1 MKRLKFNPGANRAL
15 IKVAIGSVLA
25 AGYIGTPITLHA
37 DEADYL
43 RVLENCTD
51 IQDGPDRL
59 ACFDRVVSELR
70 ESVAERRTEEFGFS
84 DYELAQRKDR
94 VENAGDETAPVDGG
108 DEAYSAVVIEF
119 ARNAIGK
126 RVVILDNGQ
135 VWRETNP
142 STMRGNVR
150 GGSTVTIER
159 SFGGAFRLSVDG
171 KRGFLTIE
179 RVR

>member
-1 MKRLKFNPGANRAL
+1 MKRLKFNRGANRAL

-25 AGYIGTPITLHA
+25 AGYIGTPATSHA

-43 RVLENCTD
+43 RVLENCAD
-51 IQDGPDRL
+51 IQDAPDRL
-59 ACFDRVVSELR
+59 ACFDRAVSELR
-70 ESVAERRTEEFGFS
+70 ETVAARRTEEFGFS
-84 DYELAQRKDR
+84 DYELAQRRNR
-94 VENAGDETAPVDGG
+94 VENADDEAAPAKGG
-108 DEAYSAVVIEF
+108 DEEYSAVVIEF

-142 STMRGNVR
+142 STMRGSVR
-150 GGSTVTIER
+150 GGSRVTIER